1 MEGSPATRPGP
12 FPFSFITISITPPMY
27 IYEMNPIAS
36 WSGWIKLE
44 DALAEPS
51 KYDLA
56 DHCAVDEIEC
66 IAELLEEVDYIK
78 SLFASHTSWEGD
90 GQVYLSAI
98 PTELDIYLVFAIQQ
112 GKSGTTYLASPVE
125 YAHLKGYLVVHTTAE
140 G

>member
-1 MEGSPATRPGP
+1 
-12 FPFSFITISITPPMY
+12 MY

-44 DALAEPS
+44 DVLAEPG

-56 DHCAVDEIEC
+56 DQFAANETAC

-78 SLFASHTSWEGD
+78 SLFASYSSWEGA
-90 GQVYLSAI
+90 GQVYLSAM
-98 PTELDIYLVFAIQQ
+98 PKELDIYLVFAIQQ